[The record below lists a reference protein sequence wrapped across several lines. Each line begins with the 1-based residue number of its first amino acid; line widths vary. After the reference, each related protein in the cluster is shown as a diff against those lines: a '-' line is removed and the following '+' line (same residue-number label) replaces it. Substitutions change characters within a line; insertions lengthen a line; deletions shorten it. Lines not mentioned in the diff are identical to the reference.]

1 MRKLTFLL
9 MCLLTLGTGV
19 VNAQSKTISGKVI
32 SAEDGE
38 PIIGATVRVVGTS
51 IGAPTNDNG
60 NFTIQVPE
68 TGSTL
73 HFTYMGMKAVDA
85 AAQNGMVVK
94 MEADRLQIEEV
105 VVTAMGIS
113 KSKKSL
119 GYATQDLKSE
129 ELTRAASTNV
139 ASALQG
145 KVSGVEIQPS
155 SGMPGA
161 SSKITIRG
169 SRSFTGDNT
178 PLYVVDGMPISS
190 TSDISTLNS
199 VTGTD
204 YANRAIDIDPNDIES
219 INVLKGQAASAL
231 YGMRATNG
239 VILITT
245 KSGKGA
251 RSSKPEITFN
261 TNYSS
266 DVISVLPEFQSTYA
280 QGTGGKYDPTSSFSW
295 GPTISELPNDAEIIE
310 DGEVTTDG
318 YGGNTDNAYTRA
330 YGLHPGQYYVPQRAR
345 AGLDPW
351 ATPQT
356 YNNVKDFFQTGYT
369 WSNSLNVAQSLDK
382 GHYSFSLGNTTSDG
396 IIPTTGMDRYN
407 AKLNAELKL
416 NPSFTTGFT
425 GNFSITNIAKQS
437 SANDGIVATVYGAP
451 ASYDLAGIPS
461 YYEGAPYKQ
470 NTYRGTGGFD
480 GAYWSLDNNSF
491 TEKSQRFFGNAY
503 LKYNTDFGT
512 DNQKLD
518 VKYQLGDDSYITNYK
533 DIWGYGHS
541 NGLGSAE
548 EYAYTV
554 NEFNSL
560 LTAAYTWK
568 INEDFDF
575 DALVGNE
582 FVQKNTNYNYTYG
595 GNFNFGG
602 WNHMS
607 NASVYSSNSSARSQ
621 RSVGNFANAS
631 VAYKNMLYL
640 SATGRNDIVS
650 QMPRNNRSFFYP
662 SVSLGYIFT
671 EMDALKNDVLNYG
684 KIRLS
689 YAEVG
694 QAGNYYDTYYTTP
707 TYGGGFSSGTPIMY
721 PLGSIVAYTP
731 YNYVYD
737 PNLKPQNTKTYEIG
751 TDLNFLN
758 GLVSLSYTYSRQNV
772 KDQIFDVPLAGSTG
786 SSYMITNG
794 GSIHTNTHEVTLG
807 FNPINTKNVK
817 WDFGFNFSKIDNFVD
832 KLAEG
837 VNSIFLGGFVEPQVR
852 AGIGYKFPVIYGV
865 SYLRN
870 DAGQIVVDADG
881 FPQAGEEKVIGTVSP
896 DFTLGFN
903 TSLQLYKARL
913 SAVIDWKQGGQMYSG
928 TSGLLDYYGR
938 SQRSADLRSSESFIF
953 PLAAVK
959 EVTDASGNV
968 TYEKNDIEIAGSDA
982 QSYYTTLNDIS
993 ESMIFDNSFV
1003 KLREIALSYPVYAK
1017 SGLNVNLSVF
1027 ARNILLWSEFKD
1039 LDPECSQGN
1048 TNMAGAFER
1057 FSLPGTSSYGFG
1069 LNIKF

>member
-318 YGGNTDNAYTRA
+318 YGGNTDNVYTRA
-330 YGLHPGQYYVPQRAR
+330 YGLHPGQYYVPQRAK